1 MSTLPLKPKTA
12 RFAPRLIVQAGPSVG
27 HEFVLIKDVV
37 LLGRS
42 DQCDIVIA
50 DPLVSRRHSQ
60 IACDGSYCSIED
72 LSSTN
77 GTFVNDQR
85 LTQPRVLRSGDRVRV
100 ADSVL
105 VFDDPQATLTG
116 LKLPALLLE
125 PPNRVYLNRKAVE
138 LSGKEFALLV
148 HLHDHA
154 DQICSKPD
162 IAAAVWPDYDGEV
175 FDYQVE
181 SLVKRL
187 RQKIEANPDEP
198 RFIVTV
204 RGRGYRLIKA

>member
-1 MSTLPLKPKTA
+1 MATKPLQPGTA
-12 RFAPRLIVQAGPSVG
+12 RFAPRLIAQTWPNAG
-27 HEFVLIKDVV
+27 HEFVLVKDVV

-42 DQCDIVIA
+42 DPCDIVIA

-60 IACDGSYCSIED
+60 ISCDGSYCTIED

-105 VFDDPQATLTG
+105 LFNDPQATLTG
-116 LKLPALLLE
+116 VKLPALLLE
-125 PPNRVYLNRKAVE
+125 PPHRVYLNRKAVE
-138 LSGKEFALLV
+138 LSGKEFTLLAF
-148 HLHDHA
+148 LSDHA
-154 DQICSKPD
+154 DQICGKRD

-175 FDYQVE
+175 FDYQIE
-181 SLVKRL
+181 GLIKRL
-187 RQKIEANPDEP
+187 RLKIEADPDDP
-198 RFIVTV
+198 KLIVTV
-204 RGRGYRLIKA
+204 RGRGYRLTKA